1 MIIPNYTI
9 KNSKFY
15 LSLPISFI
23 STKYIVEI
31 TDSAQYSGSAC
42 CSYGVLKV
50 STNTIIVFNT
60 ENRQDYKGYVLAL
73 GF

>member
-1 MIIPNYTI
+1 MPIYTI
-9 KNSKFY
+9 KNSMFY

-31 TDSAQYSGSAC
+31 TDSAEYSGSAC
-42 CSYGVLKV
+42 CPYGVFLA
-50 STNTIIVFNT
+50 STNTIIVFNP
-60 ENRQDYKGYVLAL
+60 EDRQDYRGYILTL